1 MDFLDMAVRLRPPKW
16 SIGLFGAVFLAVFGF
31 IAQAD
36 AADTADAQKVNLHAL
51 VAGIS
56 EYKDPKLNLKLAAK
70 DSKDIAAFLSER
82 KHLFASQNVTL
93 LLDHQATK
101 AAISGALDRLKVV
114 DRDDIVLIYLSGHG
128 TVRDSLYYFAPHD
141 MDLHHP
147 ADTGLLMSDQS
158 IFRDIKSE
166 RVLLVAD
173 SCHSGGYLSSLER
186 GIRRT
191 AREIL
196 LQAFSKYG
204 RFGISA
210 AGPEELAVES
220 PKYNNGMFTYFF
232 LKGLRGSAHKT
243 QDGVVT
249 VRSLYDYV
257 ASSTAEESHG
267 RQNPLLFSAKG
278 QAETTPVFMAPVYER
293 GLTIDLKFFYED
305 ENGNVK
311 LLTEDSIL
319 KSGQRV
325 GVAFK
330 PHSPCYVQILW
341 WDTSG
346 QVGRLFP
353 NPKLTEGTGEVEE
366 GRTYWLPMKNEGKYW
381 YVLDD
386 KPGYETIYFIASRER
401 NPKLEQLYQQLQG
414 ASGPRDLSSREEVTT
429 EIEGEIN
436 LMGVA
441 DYDVSPRAREL
452 PYSSKEKLFQDFDS
466 KVTVSGVDAF
476 HKLRFK
482 HEQR

>member
-1 MDFLDMAVRLRPPKW
+1 MDFLDLALKLRCSKW
-16 SIGLFGAVFLAVFGF
+16 SIGLLGAVLLAVFGF
-31 IAQAD
+31 IGKAS
-36 AADTADAQKVNLHAL
+36 AQKVSLHAV
-51 VAGIS
+51 VAGIN

-70 DSKDIAAFLSER
+70 DSKDIATFLSER
-82 KHLFASQNVTL
+82 EHLFARQDITL
-93 LLDHQATK
+93 LLDHHATK
-101 AAISGALDRLKVV
+101 AAITGALDRLKLA

-128 TVRDSLYYFAPHD
+128 TARDNLYYFAPHD
-141 MDLHHP
+141 MDLEHP
-147 ADTGLLMSDQS
+147 SETGLLMSDRS
-158 IFRDIKSE
+158 IFRDMKSE

-186 GIRRT
+186 GLGQT

-196 LQAFSKYG
+196 LQAFSTYG

-210 AGPEELAVES
+210 AGPDELAVES
-220 PKYNNGMFTYFF
+220 PKFNNGMFTFFF

-243 QDGVVT
+243 REGVIT
-249 VRSLYDYV
+249 VQSLYDYV
-257 ASSTAEESHG
+257 ASSTAQESNG
-267 RQNPLLFSAKG
+267 KQNPLLYSAKG
-278 QAETTPVFMAPVYER
+278 KSQTTPVFMVPVYEQ

-305 ENGNVK
+305 ENSNVK

-330 PHSPCYVQILW
+330 PHSHCYVQILW

-346 QVGRLFP
+346 QMGRLFP
-353 NPKLTEGTGEVEE
+353 NPKLTEGTGQVEE
-366 GRTYWLPMKNEGKYW
+366 GRTYWLPLKNEGKYW

-401 NPKLEQLYQQLQG
+401 NPKLEQLYQQLQS
-414 ASGPRDLSSREEVTT
+414 ASGPRDVPTREAVTT

-436 LMGVA
+436 LMGGA
-441 DYDVSPRAREL
+441 DYDVSLGAREL
-452 PYSSKEKLFQDFDS
+452 PYASKEKLFQDFDS
-466 KVTVSGVDAF
+466 KLTVSGVDAF

-482 HEQR
+482 HESR